1 MSLLSRLG
9 KRIQQLGLFHQESIF
24 LGCSYTLVLKASK
37 LLSVIRKLRSDG
49 ALVGVSKSSHKDYK
63 DCQDIL
69 QALKFKYICL
79 YPSILISDDK
89 FGFNYKMC
97 KDKNT
102 LWLVST
108 SKKRLQDLPI
118 FMHCR
123 HCSPFKQILK
133 KGHLLST
140 MHGTQL
146 TAQ

>member
-37 LLSVIRKLRSDG
+37 LPSVMRNLRSDG
-49 ALVGVSKSSHKDYK
+49 ALVGISKSIHKDYK
-63 DCQDIL
+63 NFLQDIL

-79 YPSILISDDK
+79 YPSILISDDL
-89 FGFNYKMC
+89 FCFNYKMC

-108 SKKRLQDLPI
+108 SKKRLKEVPI

-123 HCSPFKQILK
+123 HCSHFKQLLK
-133 KGHLLST
+133 KGHLST